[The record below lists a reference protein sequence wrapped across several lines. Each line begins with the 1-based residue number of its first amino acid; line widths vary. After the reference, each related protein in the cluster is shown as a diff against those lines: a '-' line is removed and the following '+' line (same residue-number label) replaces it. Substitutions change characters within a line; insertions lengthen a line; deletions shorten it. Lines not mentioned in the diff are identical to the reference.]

1 MSRPRNSRYRVVFFT
16 QMLRFTQEILLAL
29 RTRDNEEEA
38 HAMSKSM
45 RDSFDFLGV
54 NVIKR
59 REATYPIF
67 DKNPPKNG
75 DELATRVSDMWIQ
88 PYREVQYAAC
98 DYLFKHKALLGGQHL
113 NFLKMLIKTRPWKDT
128 VDTIATSI
136 LGDLAWRIPP
146 IRHKVATWIRDPN
159 IWVRRSVILF
169 QLQYRDHTDWD
180 LLKSCCLHCA
190 KDDNYYIRT
199 GIGRALSEY
208 ARINPNE
215 VRHFVMDTELAPQTS
230 QEVLRNI

>member
-1 MSRPRNSRYRVVFFT
+1 
-16 QMLRFTQEILLAL
+16 
-29 RTRDNEEEA
+29 
-38 HAMSKSM
+38 MSKSM

-54 NVIKR
+54 SVIKR

-67 DKNPPKNG
+67 DKFPPRNG
-75 DELATRVSDMWIQ
+75 DELAARVSDMWSQ

-113 NFLKMLIKTRPWKDT
+113 GFLKTLIKTRPWKDT
-128 VDTIATSI
+128 VDTIATSV

-146 IRHKVATWIRDPN
+146 IRHKIATWIRDPN

>member
-1 MSRPRNSRYRVVFFT
+1 
-16 QMLRFTQEILLAL
+16 MLRFTQDILLSL
-29 RTRDNEEEA
+29 RARANEEEA
-38 HAMSKSM
+38 KAMSKSM
-45 RDSFDFLGV
+45 RDTFDFLGV
-54 NVIKR
+54 NVITR

-67 DKNPPKNG
+67 DKNPPKDG
-75 DELATRVSDMWIQ
+75 DELAARVSDMWGQ

-113 NFLKMLIKTRPWKDT
+113 SFLKMLIKTRPSNDT
-128 VDTIATSI
+128 VDTIATSV
-136 LGDLAWRIPP
+136 LGNLAWRIPP
-146 IRHKVATWIRDPN
+146 IRKKIATWIRDPN
-159 IWVRRSVILF
+159 IWIRRSVILF
-169 QLQYRDHTDWD
+169 QLRYREHTDWD

-208 ARINPNE
+208 ARIKPNE
-215 VRHFVMDTELAPQTS
+215 VRHFVMDTELSPQTS

>member
-29 RTRDNEEEA
+29 RTRANEEEA

-128 VDTIATSI
+128 VGKIIAINEKKRTVSMMVEMF
-136 LGDLAWRIPP
+136 GRET
-146 IRHKVATWIRDPN
+146 KVELDFA
-159 IWVRRSVILF
+159 
-169 QLQYRDHTDWD
+169 
-180 LLKSCCLHCA
+180 
-190 KDDNYYIRT
+190 
-199 GIGRALSEY
+199 
-208 ARINPNE
+208 E
-215 VRHFVMDTELAPQTS
+215 VKKVT
-230 QEVLRNI
+230 

>member
-1 MSRPRNSRYRVVFFT
+1 
-16 QMLRFTQEILLAL
+16 MLRFTQDIILAL
-29 RTRDNEEEA
+29 RAQANEEEA
-38 HAMSKSM
+38 RIMSKSM

-54 NVIKR
+54 KVIKR

-67 DKNPPKNG
+67 DKNPPKDG
-75 DELATRVSDMWIQ
+75 DELAARVTDMWAQ

-98 DYLFKHKALLGGQHL
+98 DYLFKHKNLLGAQHL

-128 VDTIATSI
+128 VDTISTSI
-136 LGDLAWRIPP
+136 LGNLAWRIPP
-146 IRHKVATWIRDPN
+146 IRQKIATWIRDPN
-159 IWVRRSVILF
+159 IRVRRSVTLL
-169 QLQYRDHTDWD
+169 QLQYRDHTDWN

-190 KDDNYYIRT
+190 KDENDYIRT
-199 GIGRALSEY
+199 SIGRALSEY

-215 VRHFVMDTELAPQTS
+215 VRHFVMNTELAPQTS

>member
-1 MSRPRNSRYRVVFFT
+1 MLPFT
-16 QMLRFTQEILLAL
+16 QDLILAL
-29 RTRDNEEEA
+29 RAQANEEEA
-38 HAMSKSM
+38 RIMSKSM

-54 NVIKR
+54 KVIKR

-67 DKNPPKNG
+67 DKNPPKDG
-75 DELATRVSDMWIQ
+75 DELAARVTDMWAQ

-98 DYLFKHKALLGGQHL
+98 DYLFKHKNLLGAQHL

-128 VDTIATSI
+128 VDTISTSI
-136 LGDLAWRIPP
+136 LGNLAWRIPP
-146 IRHKVATWIRDPN
+146 IRQKIATWIRDPN

-169 QLQYRDHTDWD
+169 QLQYRDHTDWN

-190 KDDNYYIRT
+190 KDENDYIRT
-199 GIGRALSEY
+199 SIGRALSEY

-215 VRHFVMDTELAPQTS
+215 VRHFVMNTELAPQTS

>member
-1 MSRPRNSRYRVVFFT
+1 
-16 QMLRFTQEILLAL
+16 MLRFTQEILLTL
-29 RTRDNEEEA
+29 RSRSNEEEA
-38 HAMSKSM
+38 RTMSKSM

-54 NVIKR
+54 SVIKR

-67 DKNPPKNG
+67 DKFPPRNG
-75 DELATRVSDMWIQ
+75 DELAARVSDMWSQ

-113 NFLKMLIKTRPWKDT
+113 GFLKTLIKTRPWKDT
-128 VDTIATSI
+128 VDTIATSV

-146 IRHKVATWIRDPN
+146 IRHKIATWIRDPN

>member
-1 MSRPRNSRYRVVFFT
+1 
-16 QMLRFTQEILLAL
+16 MLRFTQEILLAL
-29 RTRDNEEEA
+29 RARANEEEA
-38 HAMSKSM
+38 RTMSKSM

-54 NVIKR
+54 IVIRR

-67 DKNPPKNG
+67 DKYPPKDG
-75 DELATRVSDMWIQ
+75 DELAARVSDMWAQ

-98 DYLFKHKALLGGQHL
+98 DYLFRHKALLGGQHL
-113 NFLKMLIKTRPWKDT
+113 GFLKTLIKTRPWKDT
-128 VDTIATSI
+128 VDTIATSV
-136 LGDLAWRIPP
+136 LGYLAWKIPP
-146 IRHKVATWIRDPN
+146 IRQKIATWIRDPN

-199 GIGRALSEY
+199 GIGQALSEY

-215 VRHFVMDTELAPQTS
+215 VRHFVMNTELAPQTS
-230 QEVLRNI
+230 QEILKNI